1 MTKDQIPQ
9 MQLIE
14 KGKETLLIGPDSRP
28 VATTPTQ
35 KRGNQEDVVAVT
47 PEPSVALML
56 QGVIE
61 KGITA
66 DNVSALESLVSLYER
81 MRSNQAEKDFA
92 VAFNRLMAEMPPIQA
107 TKPVPNNDG
116 TVRYRFAPLE
126 EIEAIVRPVALRNG
140 FSYSFSE
147 GPYEPGR
154 VTKVC
159 TVQHSSGHKRV
170 HQFTV
175 RTSAPPKA
183 NDSQADG
190 STHSYAKRGA
200 FSDAFSII
208 VDHDDDARILG
219 KPIGKAIAEDLLNRV
234 KLTGSDMISFLKFAG
249 VTLPP
254 KAEIE
259 NYDPI
264 EFFEQI
270 PDERFEQL
278 DEILKRKEARSI

>member
-1 MTKDQIPQ
+1 MTEEIPQ
-9 MQLIE
+9 MQLVNE
-14 KGKETLLIGPDSRP
+14 KGSVGKQLASL
-28 VATTPTQ
+28 
-35 KRGNQEDVVAVT
+35 
-47 PEPSVALML
+47 PEPSVAMML
-56 QGVIE
+56 QNVIDG
-61 KGITA
+61 GITNE
-66 DNVSALESLVSLYER
+66 NVAALESLVGLYDR
-81 MRSNQAEKDFA
+81 MQAKNAEKDFA

-147 GPYEPGR
+147 GQSEPGR
-154 VTKVC
+154 ITKVC

-170 HQFTV
+170 HTFTV

-208 VDHDDDARILG
+208 VDHDDDARMIG
-219 KPIGKAIAEDLLNRV
+219 QPIGAAMGDDLQRRV
-234 KLTGSDMISFLKFAG
+234 IVVGADKEAFLKYAG
-249 VTLPP
+249 
-254 KAEIE
+254 ASR
-259 NYDPI
+259 
-264 EFFEQI
+264 FEDI
-270 PDERFEQL
+270 SDERWPLL
-278 DEILKRKEARSI
+278 DELLKRKEAAKSAREKLSPEGEWK

>member
-1 MTKDQIPQ
+1 MRTFSHITRSALVTSARFKFITKAKPKKDNPNMTDQIPQ
-9 MQLIE
+9 MQLVE
-14 KGKETLLIGPDSRP
+14 AKPMEF
-28 VATTPTQ
+28 Q
-35 KRGNQEDVVAVT
+35 Q
-47 PEPSVALML
+47 EPSVALML
-56 QGVIE
+56 QKVIE
-61 KGITA
+61 GGITKE
-66 DNVSALESLVSLYER
+66 NVTALESLVGLYDR
-81 MRSNQAEKDFA
+81 MQAKNAEKDFA

-147 GPYEPGR
+147 GQSEPGR
-154 VTKVC
+154 ITKIC

-170 HQFTV
+170 HPFTV

-208 VDHDDDARILG
+208 VDHDDDARMIG
-219 KPIGKAIAEDLLNRV
+219 KPIGQALALDLEDRV
-234 KLTGSDMISFLKFAG
+234 AKVGADENAFLKYAG
-249 VTLPP
+249 AKTY
-254 KAEIE
+254 AEIS
-259 NYDPI
+259 
-264 EFFEQI
+264 
-270 PDERFEQL
+270 DERYPAL
-278 DEILKRKEARSI
+278 DELLKRKEAAK

>member
-1 MTKDQIPQ
+1 
-9 MQLIE
+9 MQLVE
-14 KGKETLLIGPDSRP
+14 AK
-28 VATTPTQ
+28 A
-35 KRGNQEDVVAVT
+35 
-47 PEPSVALML
+47 EPSVAMML
-56 QGVIE
+56 QKVIDG
-61 KGITA
+61 GITKE
-66 DNVSALESLVSLYER
+66 NVSALESLVGLYDR
-81 MRSNQAEKDFA
+81 MQAKNAEKDFA

-147 GPYEPGR
+147 GPSEPGR

-170 HQFTV
+170 HPFTV

-208 VDHDDDARILG
+208 VDHDDDARVIG
-219 KPIGKAIAEDLLNRV
+219 KPITEEQAFELRERV
-234 KLTGSDMISFLKFAG
+234 LATGSDEHAFMKYAGINVSEGYPVAPVNYQQISEERWPMLDALLTRKESKG
-249 VTLPP
+249 VR
-254 KAEIE
+254 
-259 NYDPI
+259 DPI
-264 EFFEQI
+264 
-270 PDERFEQL
+270 
-278 DEILKRKEARSI
+278 

>member
-1 MTKDQIPQ
+1 MTDQIPQ
-9 MQLIE
+9 MQLVNARQ
-14 KGKETLLIGPDSRP
+14 KKVKPGKEIPIN
-28 VATTPTQ
+28 A
-35 KRGNQEDVVAVT
+35 
-47 PEPSVALML
+47 EPSVALML
-56 QGVIE
+56 QKVIE
-61 KGITA
+61 GGITKE
-66 DNVSALESLVSLYER
+66 NVTALESLVGLYDR
-81 MRSNQAEKDFA
+81 MQAKNAEKDFA

-147 GPYEPGR
+147 GPSEPGR
-154 VTKVC
+154 ITKVC

-170 HQFTV
+170 HPFTV

-208 VDHDDDARILG
+208 VDHDDDARMIG
-219 KPIGKAIAEDLLNRV
+219 QAIGKALADDLEARV
-234 KLTGSDMISFLKFAG
+234 ILTGADKEAFLKYAG
-249 VTLPP
+249 ANSF
-254 KAEIE
+254 AEIS
-259 NYDPI
+259 
-264 EFFEQI
+264 
-270 PDERFEQL
+270 DERWPVL
-278 DEILKRKEARSI
+278 DELLKRKESAKVAREKLSPEGEQWK

>member
-1 MTKDQIPQ
+1 MTDQIPQ
-9 MQLIE
+9 MQLVE
-14 KGKETLLIGPDSRP
+14 AK
-28 VATTPTQ
+28 A
-35 KRGNQEDVVAVT
+35 
-47 PEPSVALML
+47 EPSVALML
-56 QGVIE
+56 QSLVEGV
-61 KGITA
+61 KTGGVTS
-66 DNVSALESLVSLYER
+66 DNVKAIESFVGLYER
-81 MRSNQAEKDFA
+81 MDAKRAEKDFA

-147 GPYEPGR
+147 GPSEPGR
-154 VTKVC
+154 ITKVC

-170 HQFTV
+170 HPFTV

-208 VDHDDDARILG
+208 VDHDDDARMIG
-219 KPIGKAIAEDLLNRV
+219 KPIGKALAEDLETRV
-234 KLTGSDMISFLKFAG
+234 KRVGSDVTAFLKYAG
-249 VTLPP
+249 
-254 KAEIE
+254 A
-259 NYDPI
+259 
-264 EFFEQI
+264 
-270 PDERFEQL
+270 ERFEDISDDRYPVL
-278 DEILKRKEARSI
+278 DELLKRKEAKL

>member
-1 MTKDQIPQ
+1 MKSEIPQ
-9 MQLIE
+9 MQLVE
-14 KGKETLLIGPDSRP
+14 AK
-28 VATTPTQ
+28 A
-35 KRGNQEDVVAVT
+35 
-47 PEPSVALML
+47 EPSVALML
-56 QGVIE
+56 QSLVDGV
-61 KGITA
+61 KTGGVTS
-66 DNVSALESLVSLYER
+66 DNVKAIESFVGLYER
-81 MRSNQAEKDFA
+81 MDAKRAEKDFA
-92 VAFNRLMAEMPPIQA
+92 VAFNRLMAEMPLIQA

-147 GPYEPGR
+147 GPSEPGR
-154 VTKVC
+154 ITKVC

-170 HQFTV
+170 HPFTV

-208 VDHDDDARILG
+208 VDHDDDARVIG

-254 KAEIE
+254 KVEIE

-270 PDERFEQL
+270 PDERFEEL
-278 DEILKRKEARSI
+278 DGILRRKEAKNI

>member
-1 MTKDQIPQ
+1 MTKSQIPQ
-9 MQLIE
+9 MQLTE
-14 KGKETLLIGPDSRP
+14 KRDDALTSVR
-28 VATTPTQ
+28 Q
-35 KRGNQEDVVAVT
+35 KIMEQPA
-47 PEPSVALML
+47 EPSVALML
-56 QGVIE
+56 QKVIDG
-61 KGITA
+61 GITA
-66 DNVSALESLVSLYER
+66 DNVSALESLVGLYDR
-81 MRSNQAEKDFA
+81 MQAKNAEKDFA

-147 GPYEPGR
+147 GPSEPGR
-154 VTKVC
+154 ITKVC

-170 HQFTV
+170 HPFTV

-208 VDHDDDARILG
+208 VDHDDDARVVG

-234 KLTGSDMISFLKFAG
+234 KLTGSDMVAFLKFAG

-254 KAEIE
+254 KVEIE

-270 PDERFEQL
+270 SDERFESL
-278 DEILKRKEARSI
+278 DEILKRKEGRSI